1 MILLI
6 KGCKCERISGCCFYR
21 TARNPSAFAG
31 YQISVAK
38 RFLMVL
44 CKVVVVVVLCMVVVV
59 LCKVVVVV
67 VVVEE
72 LRKLHPC
79 GNLSDDLWI

>member
-44 CKVVVVVVLCMVVVV
+44 CKVVVVVVVVM
-59 LCKVVVVV
+59 
-67 VVVEE
+67 EE

-79 GNLSDDLWI
+79 GNLSDDLRI